1 MDDLREA
8 GLGDAQH
15 RGAPAPGTAAARA
28 RRSSSPQRLGAGDLR
43 GARPPPPHP
52 PRRRRGDGGGAA
64 RHAGE
69 AGDGARVAR
78 RVGVEGGAG
87 KVEEA
92 GGGTSRGTSRDGG
105 AVGARAGPGRA
116 EAEAG
121 AAGGNAGAADVPA
134 GGGAARVRAVV
145 VAPPREG
152 SGGGKAGD
160 KTRASASSAAQP
172 REGSGGG
179 KAGNKTRA
187 FNASAASPRDGSGGG
202 EVETMKRPFASSP
215 VVGSKK
221 RVFASSS
228 TAPPPKRRLVSA
240 EPHFPP
246 GSGRGADG
254 GSRLVTTAPARPGGG
269 SAASPTKPDAVAAAA
284 RHPPRSVGKTG
295 SGGVRKKASA
305 EAGDSRDVAAPAR
318 RGGASV
324 AKPAAA
330 AARHPPS
337 VGKAGSSGVLEKAP
351 AAVDGSRLVLTP
363 AQHAGTSPT
372 KHAAA
377 AARRP
382 PSVAKAGSGRV
393 LEKASA
399 AVDSSRL
406 VVAPARRGGSHAASP
421 TKPAAAP
428 HRSVGE
434 AGSAGVLKKV
444 SAAVVPRPVA
454 DGGGCHGPHAAALKS
469 LEPSRRS
476 GVAAA
481 AGGLL
486 DTDSQGRSGRGGF
499 RGGFRGGKEAVRFV
513 PKPEVISATRRF
525 TPGRGRVMVSQPLKY
540 AEKCH
545 ETESEDSSTSSDSF
559 GPKKKVAVKDPDLL
573 RLKHASACKMGTIS
587 TVDDLVD
594 SILAD
599 DAFLRAE
606 AAYRKLNGSSD
617 ARSKFKMICG
627 RFHFICEAIV
637 QFVQQRSQPL
647 KYAEKCHET
656 ESEDSSTSSDS
667 FGPKKKVAVKDP
679 DLLRLK
685 HASACK
691 MGTISTVDDL
701 VDSILADDA
710 FLRAEAAY
718 RKLNGSSDARSKF
731 KMICGRFHFICEA
744 IVQFVQ
750 QRSLKISRI
759 DTAAD
764 KVMKQLPGFTQQGAV
779 IGDVPG
785 VEVGDE
791 FLYRVQL
798 ALVGL
803 HRLPRKG
810 IDYTRDENNVPV
822 AISIVASGRY
832 PDELSSSGELIYTGS
847 GGKYAGKKSDENQ
860 KLEGDNLALKN
871 CIQTKTPVRVI
882 HGFKCREEGS
892 HSKAKGASA
901 FTYDGLYHVVHCWKE
916 GQAGSKVF
924 KYKLLRIPGQ
934 PELPHRSKTA
944 SGRKTGIMRW
954 R

>member
-377 AARRP
+377 AAARP

-525 TPGRGRVMVSQPLKY
+525 TPGRGRVMV
-540 AEKCH
+540 
-545 ETESEDSSTSSDSF
+545 
-559 GPKKKVAVKDPDLL
+559 
-573 RLKHASACKMGTIS
+573 
-587 TVDDLVD
+587 
-594 SILAD
+594 
-599 DAFLRAE
+599 
-606 AAYRKLNGSSD
+606 
-617 ARSKFKMICG
+617 
-627 RFHFICEAIV
+627 
-637 QFVQQRSQPL
+637 SQPL